1 MDARGDHGGR
11 PAKQGAIGLCG
22 PRQSPNRAGSGG
34 IDGPVY
40 GPAGGEVLILLGMH
54 QFGGQLDRE
63 TGFRAVLR
71 ERFPN
76 CRVVDV
82 LESAGDQTRAGHVVR
97 QAMLTRPKLRGIYN
111 TSSGNSAI
119 AQHMRSLGR
128 LDQFTLIT
136 HELTKTRRDLMIE
149 GAIDA
154 IIDQNPEVEVR
165 RALDIVAASFQRM
178 ETALPLYV
186 PTPFQIILRENC
198 PNLDERFR

>member
-1 MDARGDHGGR
+1 
-11 PAKQGAIGLCG
+11 
-22 PRQSPNRAGSGG
+22 
-34 IDGPVY
+34 
-40 GPAGGEVLILLGMH
+40 
-54 QFGGQLDRE
+54 
-63 TGFRAVLR
+63 
-71 ERFPN
+71 
-76 CRVVDV
+76 
-82 LESAGDQTRAGHVVR
+82 
-97 QAMLTRPKLRGIYN
+97 
-111 TSSGNSAI
+111 
-119 AQHMRSLGR
+119 MRSLGR
-128 LDQFTLIT
+128 LDQITLIT